1 MIYHLVT
8 LLILALLKSPC
19 YNVLNTQIHS
29 LLVML
34 FLPQRWSYFL
44 AHVES
49 GFGGVGGI
57 FPYFTRQA
65 FCAVTP
71 LEDFQ
76 PVRALLA
83 LLGTDFSL
91 MEHRFADFGP
101 EVTSTA
107 KPFSAV

>member
-1 MIYHLVT
+1 
-8 LLILALLKSPC
+8 
-19 YNVLNTQIHS
+19 
-29 LLVML
+29 ML
-34 FLPQRWSYFL
+34 FFPQRWSYFL

-49 GFGGVGGI
+49 GLGGVGGI

-91 MEHRFADFGP
+91 MEHWFADFGP
-101 EVTSTA
+101 EVTSAA